1 MVNDSITQLL
11 FNALAQR
18 QTVVLPGIGSLRFKR
33 IAAKLEGSTLTP
45 PRNMFRYSSREE
57 GRSLLDMLISAAGC
71 TREEGEEAYRRWLR
85 RIKQG
90 HSIVIEGVGRIEED
104 FFKPSDEL
112 EQMLNPVASAP
123 LTIKRRRSWRG
134 VWITLAAVAVIGVAG
149 AAWWYVQMQPT
160 STPAVV
166 AQKVEKTKTEVIGV
180 AEKVDSVVAEQVA
193 TEVTPE
199 VAPEVVPEVATEVAT
214 VQKESAPA
222 SAPASASVSTEIGEM
237 TSGMSYVVMGV
248 FSTEENARKYVSQLA
263 RRAPEIGCRI
273 YRFQGAK
280 FMVSGFESADGAA
293 ATTFIREHRTQF
305 PDLWAYKRK

>member
-104 FFKPSDEL
+104 FFKPSNEL
-112 EQMLNPVASAP
+112 EQLLNPVASAP

-134 VWITLAAVAVIGVAG
+134 VWITLAAVAVIGIAG

-166 AQKVEKTKTEVIGV
+166 AQNVEKPKTEMVEV
-180 AEKVDSVVAEQVA
+180 AEKADSVVAEQVA
-193 TEVTPE
+193 
-199 VAPEVVPEVATEVAT
+199 PEVATEVAP

-222 SAPASASVSTEIGEM
+222 SAPASTPVSTEIGEM

-248 FSTEENARKYVSQLA
+248 FSTEENARKYVTQLA
-263 RRAPEIGCRI
+263 KRAPEIGCRI

>member
-112 EQMLNPVASAP
+112 EQLLNPIASAP
-123 LTIKRRRSWRG
+123 LTIKRRRSWLG
-134 VWITLAAVAVIGVAG
+134 VWITLAAIAVIGVAG
-149 AAWWYVQMQPT
+149 AAWWYVKMQPT

-166 AQKVEKTKTEVIGV
+166 AQKVEKPKTEVVEV
-180 AEKVDSVVAEQVA
+180 AEMADSVMAKQVA
-193 TEVTPE
+193 T
-199 VAPEVVPEVATEVAT
+199 EVVPEVATEVAP

-222 SAPASASVSTEIGEM
+222 PAPASASVLTEIGEM

-248 FSTEENARKYVSQLA
+248 FSTEENARKYVTQLA
-263 RRAPEIGCRI
+263 KRAPEICCRI

>member
-33 IAAKLEGSTLTP
+33 IAAKLEGSTLTS

-112 EQMLNPVASAP
+112 EQLLNPVASAP
-123 LTIKRRRSWRG
+123 ITIKRRRSWRG
-134 VWITLAAVAVIGVAG
+134 VWITMAAVAVIGVAG
-149 AAWWYVQMQPT
+149 AAWWYVQMRPT

-166 AQKVEKTKTEVIGV
+166 AQKVEKPKTEVVKI
-180 AEKVDSVVAEQVA
+180 AEKADSVVAEQVA
-193 TEVTPE
+193 TEV
-199 VAPEVVPEVATEVAT
+199 VPEVAT
-214 VQKESAPA
+214 VQKESTPA

-248 FSTEENARKYVSQLA
+248 FSTEENARKYVTQLA
-263 RRAPEIGCRI
+263 KRAPEIICRI

>member
-112 EQMLNPVASAP
+112 EQLLNPVASAP

-166 AQKVEKTKTEVIGV
+166 AQKVEKPKTEVVKV
-180 AEKVDSVVAEQVA
+180 AETADSVMAEQVA
-193 TEVTPE
+193 TEAVPE
-199 VAPEVVPEVATEVAT
+199 VAPEVAP

-222 SAPASASVSTEIGEM
+222 SAPASVSTEIGEM

-248 FSTEENARKYVSQLA
+248 FSTEENARKYVTQLA
-263 RRAPEIGCRI
+263 KRAPEIGCRI

>member
-57 GRSLLDMLISAAGC
+57 GRSLLDMLISAADC
-71 TREEGEEAYRRWLR
+71 SREEGEEAYRRWLR

-112 EQMLNPVASAP
+112 EQLLNPVASAP
-123 LTIKRRRSWRG
+123 LTIKRRHSWRG
-134 VWITLAAVAVIGVAG
+134 VWITLAAVAIIGVAG
-149 AAWWYVQMQPT
+149 AAWWHVQMRPT

-166 AQKVEKTKTEVIGV
+166 SQKVKKTKTEVVEV
-180 AEKVDSVVAEQVA
+180 AEKIDSIVAEQVA
-193 TEVTPE
+193 TEAIPE
-199 VAPEVVPEVATEVAT
+199 VIPEIAP

-222 SAPASASVSTEIGEM
+222 SAPASASTEIGEM

-248 FSTEENARKYVSQLA
+248 FSTEENARKYVTQLA
-263 RRAPEIGCRI
+263 KRAPEIGCRI

>member
-57 GRSLLDMLISAAGC
+57 GRSLLDMLVSAAGC

-90 HSIVIEGVGRIEED
+90 HSIVIEGVGRIEEG

-112 EQMLNPVASAP
+112 EQLLNPVASAP

-166 AQKVEKTKTEVIGV
+166 AQKVEKPKTEVVEV

-193 TEVTPE
+193 TKAVPEVTPE
-199 VAPEVVPEVATEVAT
+199 VTA

-222 SAPASASVSTEIGEM
+222 SAPTPVPVSTEVGEM
-237 TSGMSYVVMGV
+237 TSGMNYVVMGV
-248 FSTEENARKYVSQLA
+248 FSTEENARKYVTQLA
-263 RRAPEIGCRI
+263 KRAPEIGCRI

>member
-112 EQMLNPVASAP
+112 EQLLNPVASAP

-134 VWITLAAVAVIGVAG
+134 VWITLAAVAVIGIAG

-166 AQKVEKTKTEVIGV
+166 AQKVEKPKTEVVEV
-180 AEKVDSVVAEQVA
+180 AEKADSVVAEQVA
-193 TEVTPE
+193 TEV
-199 VAPEVVPEVATEVAT
+199 VPEVATEVAP

-222 SAPASASVSTEIGEM
+222 SAPASASTEVGEM

-248 FSTEENARKYVSQLA
+248 FSTEENARKYVTQLA
-263 RRAPEIGCRI
+263 KRAPEIGCRI

>member
-11 FNALAQR
+11 LNALAQR

-71 TREEGEEAYRRWLR
+71 TREEGEEAYRRWLH

-90 HSIVIEGVGRIEED
+90 HSVVIEGVGRIEED

-112 EQMLNPVASAP
+112 EQLLNPVAAAP
-123 LTIKRRRSWRG
+123 LTIKRRRSWQG
-134 VWITLAAVAVIGVAG
+134 VWIALAAVAAIGVAG
-149 AAWWYVQMQPT
+149 AAWWYVKMQPT

-166 AQKVEKTKTEVIGV
+166 AQKVEKPKTEVVEV
-180 AEKVDSVVAEQVA
+180 AEKADSVVAEQVA
-193 TEVTPE
+193 PE
-199 VAPEVVPEVATEVAT
+199 VAPEVAP
-214 VQKESAPA
+214 VQKEVAPA
-222 SAPASASVSTEIGEM
+222 QKESTPASASVSAPAPVSTEVGEM

-248 FSTEENARKYVSQLA
+248 FSTEENARKYVTQLA
-263 RRAPEIGCRI
+263 KRAPEIGCRI

-280 FMVSGFESADGAA
+280 FMVSGFESADGVA

-305 PDLWAYKRK
+305 PDLWTYKRK